1 MKRWPNKAS
10 RLALIAAGIGLV
22 VGIPAIGQDA
32 PESLLPPGFDDPVAP
47 SPPPPPS
54 KPRPSPGDLVPDLEL
69 RPPLADN
76 AAENALEA
84 EGLEGEEAPP
94 VDPLA
99 KVYVPP
105 LGDVGPLSRSDGG
118 LGYGAYGNADGM
130 MLAGLMHRL
139 DAPLPSR
146 WASILLRRALLSDV
160 PTPRGVRSAD
170 WIAERAW
177 LLVRMGEADSARM
190 LVQSADVS
198 QYSPWL
204 FEVAMQTYLALA
216 DPAGLCPLADPATGV
231 SDTTSWI
238 LARAMCAALAGE
250 PGTAT
255 AAIDQARRSRLR
267 GQRTFDLLLAEKV
280 VGAGIDGRR
289 AVTLEWTGVDHLTS
303 WRYGLASATGAEIP
317 APLLEGA
324 NRRIQGWRAQAPFLP
339 DAEKLVAG
347 RHAAVLGVLS
357 SAALVDLYGGVLDRT
372 DPSDVS
378 ASPATKLRRAYLGDG
393 AARMAALR
401 ELWTADAPE
410 ERFAALILTAR
421 AAARIPASA
430 DYAADAPQLIAAM
443 LTAGLDHN
451 AENWAEI
458 AGGSGDAWALLALGA
473 PNPGVEISSGRMNA
487 YIGDA
492 DPAKA
497 RLVLAGLAGLGRL
510 NARDAAA
517 IAQDLQID
525 LTRESAWSRLLYA
538 AADAGQPGTVAL
550 LAAIGMQTPGWRG
563 VPPAHLYHI
572 VAALRRAG
580 LEPEARMIAAEA
592 VARL

>member
-32 PESLLPPGFDDPVAP
+32 PESLLPPGFEDPVAP
-47 SPPPPPS
+47 PPPPPPPQ
-54 KPRPSPGDLVPDLEL
+54 PRPSLGDLVPDSES
-69 RPPLADN
+69 PPPAPGDN
-76 AAENALEA
+76 ALDAA
-84 EGLEGEEAPP
+84 GLEGAEVPP
-94 VDPLA
+94 EDPIA

-105 LGDVGPLSRSDGG
+105 LGDVGPLGRSNGG
-118 LGYGAYGNADGM
+118 LGADAFGSADGAV
-130 MLAGLMHRL
+130 LAQLMHRL

-146 WASILLRRALLSDV
+146 WASILLRRTLLSDV
-160 PTPRGVRSAD
+160 PTPRGVSSPD

-177 LLVRMGEADSARM
+177 LLVRMGEADSARL
-190 LVQSADVS
+190 LVQGADAS

-204 FEVAMQTYLALA
+204 FEVAMQTYLAAA

-231 SDTTSWI
+231 SNETGWI

-255 AAIDQARRSRLR
+255 AAIDQARRARLKGR
-267 GQRTFDLLLAEKV
+267 RTFDLLLAEKV

-289 AVTLEWTGVDHLTS
+289 AVTLEWDAVDHLTS

-324 NRRIQGWRAQAPFLP
+324 NRRVQGWRAQAPFLP
-339 DAEKLVAG
+339 DVEKLVAG
-347 RHAAVLGVLS
+347 RRAAVLGVLS

-378 ASPATKLRRAYLGDG
+378 ASPATKLRHAYAGDAG
-393 AARMAALR
+393 ARMAGLR
-401 ELWTADAPE
+401 ELWTESDNPD
-410 ERFAALILTAR
+410 ERYAALILTAR
-421 AAARIPASA
+421 AAAMIPASA
-430 DYAADAPQLIAAM
+430 DYAADAPRLIAAM
-443 LTAGLDHN
+443 LSAGLDNH
-451 AENWAEI
+451 AEAWARI
-458 AGGSGDAWALLALGA
+458 GGGSGDGWALLALGTA
-473 PNPGVEISSGRMNA
+473 NPGVEIGSGPMNA
-487 YIGDA
+487 YVGQA
-492 DPAKA
+492 DPLKA

-510 NARDAAA
+510 SARDAAG
-517 IAQDLQID
+517 IAEDLKFD
-525 LTRESAWSRLLYA
+525 LTRTSRWSQLLDA
-538 AADAGQPGTVAL
+538 AVDAGQPGTVVL
-550 LAAIGMQTPGWRG
+550 LAMIGMQTQSWRG

-572 VAALRRAG
+572 VSALRRAG